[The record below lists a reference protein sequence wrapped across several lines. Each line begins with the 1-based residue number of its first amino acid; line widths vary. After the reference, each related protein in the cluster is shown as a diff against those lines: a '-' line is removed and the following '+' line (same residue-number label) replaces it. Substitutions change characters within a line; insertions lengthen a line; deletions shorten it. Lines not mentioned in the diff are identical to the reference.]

1 MFIRKGI
8 IVLLSLWLD
17 KDKNAVRF
25 PFWRERADHPP
36 RRMGESRLLYVRTK
50 GNIAKAL
57 SIIYLY
63 TGYIQGKWEKGEF
76 ICQSTF
82 MESPK
87 RKIMLDIFVRQ

>member
-17 KDKNAVRF
+17 KDKNSARF

-50 GNIAKAL
+50 ESMQMVSFCSLKGNLEGFRSAVWL
-57 SIIYLY
+57 SHSCMIEL
-63 TGYIQGKWEKGEF
+63 
-76 ICQSTF
+76 C
-82 MESPK
+82 
-87 RKIMLDIFVRQ
+87 